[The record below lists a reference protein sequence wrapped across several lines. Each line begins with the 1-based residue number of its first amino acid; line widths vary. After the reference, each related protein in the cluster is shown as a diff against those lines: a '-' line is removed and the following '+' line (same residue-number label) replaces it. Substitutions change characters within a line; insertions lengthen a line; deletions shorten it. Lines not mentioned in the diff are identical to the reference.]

1 MEISEDIE
9 LFMLPYFKQG
19 LDVGAIRIVAIA
31 SAVLNSME
39 NPSAKQSYKSE
50 LNVSYRKEGL
60 NMLLTA
66 YVPVTQVLYV
76 DWFNTIE
83 GQMGQFIITF
93 ITFFSLLQSQ
103 NIEVFTKLQA
113 IYSLFSRWVK
123 KVSF

>member
-1 MEISEDIE
+1 M
-9 LFMLPYFKQG
+9 G
-19 LDVGAIRIVAIA
+19 LDVGAIRIVVTA

-83 GQMGQFIITF
+83 GQMEEHRPIGTGMDKITCDVKPSDGEIPSAF
-93 ITFFSLLQSQ
+93 NRSV
-103 NIEVFTKLQA
+103 E
-113 IYSLFSRWVK
+113 LFGHSALEM
-123 KVSF
+123 